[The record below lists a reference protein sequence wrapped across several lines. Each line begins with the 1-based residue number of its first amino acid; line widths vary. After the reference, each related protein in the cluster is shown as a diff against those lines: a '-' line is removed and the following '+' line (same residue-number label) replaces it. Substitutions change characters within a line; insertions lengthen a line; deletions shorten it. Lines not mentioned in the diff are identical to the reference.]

1 MTPSE
6 PIPAAA
12 ERTIRL
18 ARAWRRYKRMMLA
31 AAVAAPLI
39 LLTLK
44 GSGVAIPLPML
55 IATVAGFGFAALVG
69 TGLVGLVYF
78 SGRGGHGDVAQ
89 RGETDGR

>member
-6 PIPAAA
+6 PIPAPA

-18 ARAWRRYKRMMLA
+18 ARAWRRYRRTMLA
-31 AAVAAPLI
+31 AAVAAPLA

-44 GSGVAIPLPML
+44 GSGVELPVPLL

-69 TGLVGLVYF
+69 TGLIGLVYL
-78 SGRGGHGDVAQ
+78 SGRGGHADIGQ
-89 RGETDGR
+89 RSETRGR